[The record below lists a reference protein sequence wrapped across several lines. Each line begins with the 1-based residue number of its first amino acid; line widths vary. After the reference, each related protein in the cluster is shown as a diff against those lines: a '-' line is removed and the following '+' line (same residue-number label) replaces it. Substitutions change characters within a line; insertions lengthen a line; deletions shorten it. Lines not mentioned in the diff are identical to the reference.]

1 MKCKTYLIFSLV
13 FLILSIT
20 PSHTF
25 PQNGNNLSR
34 RNADTS
40 LKLVE
45 ALMCEGVKEYAPFNQ
60 AFVFSISIGKI
71 SCFTTFDD
79 IKKDTYIYHR
89 WFHREKM
96 SMKRGLL
103 IKPPRW
109 SIFSSM
115 QLREA
120 DKGPWRVEI
129 SDSEGRILRIVR
141 FSITD

>member
-1 MKCKTYLIFSLV
+1 
-13 FLILSIT
+13 
-20 PSHTF
+20 
-25 PQNGNNLSR
+25 
-34 RNADTS
+34 
-40 LKLVE
+40 
-45 ALMCEGVKEYAPFNQ
+45 MCEGVKEYAPFNQ

-89 WFHREKM
+89 WFHGEKL

-103 IKPPRW
+103 VKPPRW

-129 SDSEGRILRIVR
+129 SDTEGRILRIVR